1 MTINYKASS
10 IKRSLMKSTDDTE
23 DNMDAPITDG
33 QVTELYAQQQDELQ
47 FLGVSLD
54 FFQQYHEA
62 LGVRSNSI
70 ADINGELG
78 RFFKQ

>member
-23 DNMDAPITDG
+23 DNMNTPITDQ
-33 QVTELYAQQQDELQ
+33 QVTELYN
-47 FLGVSLD
+47 
-54 FFQQYHEA
+54 HEA
-62 LGVRSNSI
+62 LGVHSNSI
-70 ADINGELG
+70 AGMTGGLG